1 MTRITSTVMIFL
13 ILLNGGVT
21 VMEASGLSEDIGITL
36 APGVSDAMN
45 NVVQDMKDGFSPDI
59 GVVESLI
66 SMLTAG
72 LNLFRVLVEGTYAAP
87 QMFLNLG
94 FPDWAVSTFFAPLYI
109 ISTLELMFIATGR
122 DMV

>member
-13 ILLNGGVT
+13 ILMNGGVT
-21 VMEASGLSEDIGITL
+21 VMEASGLSEDLGVTL
-36 APGVSDAMN
+36 APGISDAMN
-45 NVVQDMKDGFSPDI
+45 NVVENMRDGFSPDI
-59 GVVESLI
+59 GVIESLI

-72 LNLFRVLVEGTYAAP
+72 LNLFRVVIEGTYAAP

-94 FPDWAVSTFFAPLYI
+94 FPDWIVSTFFAPMYV